1 MYGLTEHRTGWL
13 FLWYWSF
20 SSSPISS
27 SKPFPST
34 RKTEARVKRP
44 ECFVSAVFSI
54 WIHSADING
63 AGIEVRNS
71 VTIDW
76 AVRENV
82 RAQMRVIIKRIL
94 RKYGYPLISSF
105 TRPTLCWSRR
115 KFFAKTGREGR
126 RRARESPSASDPK
139 CL

>member
-63 AGIEVRNS
+63 AEIEVRNS

-76 AVRENV
+76 AVREIV

-94 RKYGYPLISSF
+94 WKYGYPPDKQL
-105 TRPTLCWSRR
+105 LDGYRR
-115 KFFAKTGREGR
+115 
-126 RRARESPSASDPK
+126 
-139 CL
+139 